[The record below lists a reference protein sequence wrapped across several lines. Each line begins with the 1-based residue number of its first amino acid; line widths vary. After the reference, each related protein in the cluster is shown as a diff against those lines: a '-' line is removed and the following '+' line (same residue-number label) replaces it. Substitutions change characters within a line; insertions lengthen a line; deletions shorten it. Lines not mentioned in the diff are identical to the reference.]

1 VLRATSVIDIMLEN
15 SNLDPKILTAA
26 GRSQYHPVDPV
37 DKAKNRR
44 IEVILSPNFDEL
56 MELIQE

>member
-1 VLRATSVIDIMLEN
+1 MLEN

-26 GRSQYHPVDPV
+26 GRSQYHPVDPG